1 MIARYLRS
9 LASLFAIT
17 VALSP
22 ALLAQTFVGS
32 DNFNT
37 GADTEWD
44 AYYRLNSAT
53 QGTLSFT
60 NSRLDFSTTTSGVG
74 NYFLIWDSDGT
85 TSTSPVSSSFTTSW
99 VMQVTATNLL
109 ASGALPGS
117 SFATIGIQVYNG
129 GSEYYAV
136 MLGAS
141 NSGFNVRAEDDSLA
155 FNSISVADSSDVVLR
170 MSWNASTQIL
180 ATSYSLDGTTFN
192 SVSNFN
198 PISDWASATTS
209 NGFNFG
215 LFGNSNLTTGNIVTG
230 NVYAD
235 NFSVSAVP
243 EPSTYA
249 AIAGVMAL
257 GVAAWRRRRAA
268 KS

>member
-1 MIARYLRS
+1 MLLNLKSSVQIAAL
-9 LASLFAIT
+9 L
-17 VALSP
+17 VALVTP
-22 ALLAQTFVGS
+22 AVAQVFVGS

-85 TSTSPVSSSFTTSW
+85 TSTSPVASSFTTSW

-109 ASGALPGS
+109 SSGALPGS
-117 SFATIGIQVYNG
+117 SFATVGIQVYNG
-129 GSEYYAV
+129 GSEYYAL

-141 NSGFNVRAEDDSLA
+141 NSGFNVRSEDDSQA
-155 FNSISVADSSDVVLR
+155 FNSVSTGDSSDVVLR

-215 LFGNSNLTTGNIVTG
+215 LFGNSNLTSGNIVSG
-230 NVYAD
+230 SVYAD
-235 NFSVSAVP
+235 NFSISAVP

-249 AIAGVMAL
+249 AIAGLGAL
-257 GVAAWRRRRAA
+257 GLAFWRKRRKAA
-268 KS
+268 